1 MDKWYYIGFGAF
13 LVVMGVSLGIT
24 EYEKGQCR
32 IEAIKAGKSA
42 EDIVKICK

>member
-1 MDKWYYIGFGAF
+1 MDKWYYIGMCLF
-13 LVVMGVSLGIT
+13 LVVMGLGMA
-24 EYEKGQCR
+24 YEKHTDAECR